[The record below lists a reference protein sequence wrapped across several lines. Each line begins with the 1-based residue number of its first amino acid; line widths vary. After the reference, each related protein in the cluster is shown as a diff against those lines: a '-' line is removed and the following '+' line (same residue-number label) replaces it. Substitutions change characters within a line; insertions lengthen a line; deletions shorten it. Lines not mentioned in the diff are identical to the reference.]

1 MSGQPNTRLAD
12 LFGLAGWSK
21 GELAR
26 LVNRQAAAMGHPQLS
41 TDTSRVRRWIDMG
54 EIPRDPVPRVLAAL
68 FTERLGR
75 VVTIEDLGLVRHGR
89 VGKRQRR
96 RECGTSRRR
105 AVGART
111 DGRGPHR
118 IHGNGPHAQPTR
130 LGGRGRR
137 ARRRLRTQQRHARL
151 AAHRSGPRC
160 RRPRLDDPLH
170 ADPAGFDRYEAAPIG
185 SQEIEELERSVE
197 VFRAWDAAR
206 GGGLQ
211 RKAVVGQLNEVGGML
226 AYRHPDHLQ
235 RRLWGVAANL
245 AVLAGWMSHDVGLEP
260 TAQKY
265 FVIAAH
271 AAREGGD
278 RPRAGEALSR
288 AARQMVHLGRPDDA
302 LDLMKLAKSG
312 SGEEMLPRT
321 RAMLYTIEAWAQASM
336 GKGQAMRRT
345 LGMAEDLFVSDK
357 GDVPPPSWMQMFDE
371 ADLHGMQALAFRTL
385 ADHEPA
391 AAAAAQRHAKEA
403 LDLRAKG
410 RDRSQIFDYISLA
423 SACFIAD
430 DPEQADRYARLALVS
445 MGSNSSHRTWD
456 RLREMYRL
464 TGAVLG
470 LPEDPGPARGDQA
483 GAAQGAG
490 KGGGGK
496 RARREVRRRSSVV
509 LGSCL
514 ELLGSYVDPCDQ
526 QAGVVLALG
535 HAELLDDR
543 PHAVLCGARLG
554 EAGREGQQPV
564 RSPRPCARRGPGRRC
579 AATAR
584 RLAGVAL
591 RPARTWRRRSPR
603 GSRRPVASARAPSRR
618 GTAAGRGVL
627 PAPRPGCASRGG
639 SGSRPRCPGPV
650 GRWCPVTG

>member
-26 LVNRQAAAMGHPQLS
+26 MVNRQAAAMGHPQLA

-89 VGKRQRR
+89 TGKRPGGGSAEHPDGVPWTPEQTAAVLTEFTGMDLMLNRR
-96 RECGTSRRR
+96 GL
-105 AVGART
+105 VGA
-111 DGRGPHR
+111 G
-118 IHGNGPHAQPTR
+118 A
-130 LGGRGRR
+130 
-137 ARRRLRTQQRHARL
+137 AL
-151 AAHRSGPRC
+151 AAGSALSSAMHDWLHSDPALSADA
-160 RRPRLDDPLH
+160 PVLHDPLH
-170 ADPAGFDRYEAAPIG
+170 ADPAGYDRYEAAPIG

-312 SGEEMLPRT
+312 SGDEVLPRT
-321 RAMLYTIEAWAQASM
+321 RAMLFTIEAWAQASM
-336 GKGQAMRRT
+336 GRGQAMRRT
-345 LGMAEDLFVSDK
+345 LGEAEELFVSDK
-357 GDVPPPSWMQMFDE
+357 NDVPAPSWMQLFDE
-371 ADLHGMQALAFRTL
+371 ADLHGMQALAYRTL
-385 ADHEPA
+385 AEHEPA
-391 AAAAAQRHAKEA
+391 AAAIAQRHAKEA
-403 LDLRAKG
+403 LQLREKG
-410 RDRSQIFDYISLA
+410 RDRSQIFDHISLA

-430 DPEQADRYARLALVS
+430 DPEQADRYARLALTS

-464 TGAVLG
+464 TGQYSSYPKIQDLREEIKLS
-470 LPEDPGPARGDQA
+470 LPKGWNVRG
-483 GAAQGAG
+483 GN
-490 KGGGGK
+490 
-496 RARREVRRRSSVV
+496 
-509 LGSCL
+509 
-514 ELLGSYVDPCDQ
+514 
-526 QAGVVLALG
+526 
-535 HAELLDDR
+535 
-543 PHAVLCGARLG
+543 
-554 EAGREGQQPV
+554 
-564 RSPRPCARRGPGRRC
+564 
-579 AATAR
+579 
-584 RLAGVAL
+584 
-591 RPARTWRRRSPR
+591 
-603 GSRRPVASARAPSRR
+603 SARA
-618 GTAAGRGVL
+618 
-627 PAPRPGCASRGG
+627 
-639 SGSRPRCPGPV
+639 
-650 GRWCPVTG
+650 

>member
-1 MSGQPNTRLAD
+1 MTGEPNTRLAD
-12 LFGLAGWSK
+12 LFGLTGWSK

-26 LVNRQAAAMGHPQLS
+26 LVNRQAAAMGHPQLA

-89 VGKRQRR
+89 TGKRRDVSGSKNPDGLPWAPERTAAVLTEFTGMDLMLNRR
-96 RECGTSRRR
+96 GL
-105 AVGART
+105 VGA
-111 DGRGPHR
+111 G
-118 IHGNGPHAQPTR
+118 A
-130 LGGRGRR
+130 
-137 ARRRLRTQQRHARL
+137 AL
-151 AAHRSGPRC
+151 AAGSALSNAMHDW
-160 RRPRLDDPLH
+160 LHTDPAFSSDSATRNSLH

-185 SQEIEELERSVE
+185 SQEIDALERSVE

-312 SGEEMLPRT
+312 SGDETLPRT
-321 RAMLYTIEAWAQASM
+321 HAMLRTIEAWAQASM
-336 GKGQAMRRT
+336 GRGQAMRRT
-345 LGMAEDLFVSDK
+345 LGEAEELFVSDK
-357 GDVPPPSWMQMFDE
+357 GDVPAPSWMQMFDE
-371 ADLHGMQALAFRTL
+371 ADMHGMQALAYRTL
-385 ADHEPA
+385 AEHEPGA
-391 AAAAAQRHAKEA
+391 ARTAQRHAKQA
-403 LDLRAKG
+403 LELREGG
-410 RDRSQIFDYISLA
+410 RQRSKIFDYISLA

-445 MGSNSSHRTWD
+445 MGETSSHRTWD

-464 TGAVLG
+464 TGQYAGYAKIQDLREEIQLA
-470 LPEDPGPARGDQA
+470 LPTSPS
-483 GAAQGAG
+483 
-490 KGGGGK
+490 K
-496 RARREVRRRSSVV
+496 RARSVEV
-509 LGSCL
+509 
-514 ELLGSYVDPCDQ
+514 
-526 QAGVVLALG
+526 
-535 HAELLDDR
+535 
-543 PHAVLCGARLG
+543 
-554 EAGREGQQPV
+554 
-564 RSPRPCARRGPGRRC
+564 
-579 AATAR
+579 
-584 RLAGVAL
+584 
-591 RPARTWRRRSPR
+591 
-603 GSRRPVASARAPSRR
+603 
-618 GTAAGRGVL
+618 
-627 PAPRPGCASRGG
+627 
-639 SGSRPRCPGPV
+639 
-650 GRWCPVTG
+650 

>member
-1 MSGQPNTRLAD
+1 MTGEPNTRLCD
-12 LFGLAGWSK
+12 LFRLAGWSK

-26 LVNRQAAAMGHPQLS
+26 LVNRQAAAMGHPQLA

-54 EIPRDPVPRVLAAL
+54 ETPRDPVPRVLAAL

-75 VVTIEDLGLVRHGR
+75 VVTIEDLGFVRSGR
-89 VGKRQRR
+89 AGRR
-96 RECGTSRRR
+96 RDVQGSDNPDGLPWAPERTAAVLTEFTGMDLMLNRRGL
-105 AVGART
+105 VGA
-111 DGRGPHR
+111 G
-118 IHGNGPHAQPTR
+118 A
-130 LGGRGRR
+130 
-137 ARRRLRTQQRHARL
+137 AL
-151 AAHRSGPRC
+151 AAGSALSSAMHDWLHTDPALARNSPQ
-160 RRPRLDDPLH
+160 LANPLH

-185 SQEIEELERSVE
+185 SQEIDALERSVE

-312 SGEEMLPRT
+312 SGEHTLPRT
-321 RAMLYTIEAWAQASM
+321 QAMLHTIEAWAQASM
-336 GKGQAMRRT
+336 GHGQAMRRT
-345 LGMAEDLFVSDK
+345 LGEAEDLFVSDK

-371 ADLHGMQALAFRTL
+371 ADLHGMEALAYRTL
-385 ADHEPA
+385 AEHDPA
-391 AAAAAQRHAKEA
+391 AANIAQKHAKQA
-403 LDLRAKG
+403 LELREGG
-410 RDRSQIFDYISLA
+410 RQRSKIFDYISLA

-445 MGSNSSHRTWD
+445 MGETSSHRTWD

-464 TGAVLG
+464 TGQYAGYARIEDLRQEIELA
-470 LPEDPGPARGDQA
+470 LPAAPARKA
-483 GAAQGAG
+483 RGA
-490 KGGGGK
+490 
-496 RARREVRRRSSVV
+496 EI
-509 LGSCL
+509 
-514 ELLGSYVDPCDQ
+514 
-526 QAGVVLALG
+526 
-535 HAELLDDR
+535 
-543 PHAVLCGARLG
+543 
-554 EAGREGQQPV
+554 
-564 RSPRPCARRGPGRRC
+564 
-579 AATAR
+579 
-584 RLAGVAL
+584 
-591 RPARTWRRRSPR
+591 
-603 GSRRPVASARAPSRR
+603 
-618 GTAAGRGVL
+618 
-627 PAPRPGCASRGG
+627 
-639 SGSRPRCPGPV
+639 
-650 GRWCPVTG
+650 

>member
-1 MSGQPNTRLAD
+1 MTGEPNTRLCD

-26 LVNRQAAAMGHPQLS
+26 LVNRQAAAMGHPQLA

-54 EIPRDPVPRVLAAL
+54 ETPRDPVPRVLAAL

-75 VVTIEDLGLVRHGR
+75 VVTIEDLGFVR
-89 VGKRQRR
+89 VGRAGRR
-96 RECGTSRRR
+96 RDVKGAGNPDGLPWAPERTAAVLTEFTGMDLMLNRRGL
-105 AVGART
+105 VGA
-111 DGRGPHR
+111 G
-118 IHGNGPHAQPTR
+118 A
-130 LGGRGRR
+130 
-137 ARRRLRTQQRHARL
+137 AL
-151 AAHRSGPRC
+151 AAGSALSGAMHDWLHTDPALVQDAPRTEH
-160 RRPRLDDPLH
+160 PLH

-185 SQEIEELERSVE
+185 SQEIEALERSVE

-312 SGEEMLPRT
+312 SGEQVLPRT
-321 RAMLYTIEAWAQASM
+321 RAMLHTIEAWAQASM
-336 GKGQAMRRT
+336 GRGQAMRRT
-345 LGMAEDLFVSDK
+345 LGEAEDLFVSDK
-357 GDVPPPSWMQMFDE
+357 SDVPPPSWMQMFDE
-371 ADLHGMQALAFRTL
+371 ADMHGMQALAYRTL
-385 ADHEPA
+385 AEHDPSA
-391 AAAAAQRHAKEA
+391 AATAQNHAKMA
-403 LDLRAKG
+403 LELREGG
-410 RDRSQIFDYISLA
+410 RQRSKIFDYISLA

-445 MGSNSSHRTWD
+445 MGEISSHRTWD

-464 TGAVLG
+464 TGHYSGYPRIQDL
-470 LPEDPGPARGDQA
+470 
-483 GAAQGAG
+483 
-490 KGGGGK
+490 
-496 RARREVRRRSSVV
+496 RE
-509 LGSCL
+509 
-514 ELLGSYVDPCDQ
+514 EIQ
-526 QAGVVLALG
+526 LALPNSPSKKPKS
-535 HAELLDDR
+535 AEI
-543 PHAVLCGARLG
+543 
-554 EAGREGQQPV
+554 
-564 RSPRPCARRGPGRRC
+564 
-579 AATAR
+579 
-584 RLAGVAL
+584 
-591 RPARTWRRRSPR
+591 
-603 GSRRPVASARAPSRR
+603 
-618 GTAAGRGVL
+618 
-627 PAPRPGCASRGG
+627 
-639 SGSRPRCPGPV
+639 
-650 GRWCPVTG
+650 